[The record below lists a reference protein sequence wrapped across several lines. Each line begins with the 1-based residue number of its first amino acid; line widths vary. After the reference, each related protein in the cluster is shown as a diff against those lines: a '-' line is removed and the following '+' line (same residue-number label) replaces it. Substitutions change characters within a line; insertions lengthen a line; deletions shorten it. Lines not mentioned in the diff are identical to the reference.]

1 MFLHRKRSKDILE
14 HTRQNCDEV
23 MSSEVCGCV
32 ECLAVFR
39 PEEIKEWSEAEDRHD
54 HHKPRER
61 DKTALCPHC
70 GEAAVIGDSSGMRV
84 SPATLETMRA
94 HMRLS

>member
-1 MFLHRKRSKDILE
+1 MFFRRKKSKDILE
-14 HTRQNCDEV
+14 HTRENCDEV
-23 MSSEVCGCV
+23 MGSDVCGCV
-32 ECLAVFR
+32 GCLAVFR
-39 PEEIKEWSEAEDRHD
+39 PQDIKEWAEAEDRHQ
-54 HHKPRER
+54 HRRPRER

-84 SPATLETMRA
+84 SPATLEAMRD